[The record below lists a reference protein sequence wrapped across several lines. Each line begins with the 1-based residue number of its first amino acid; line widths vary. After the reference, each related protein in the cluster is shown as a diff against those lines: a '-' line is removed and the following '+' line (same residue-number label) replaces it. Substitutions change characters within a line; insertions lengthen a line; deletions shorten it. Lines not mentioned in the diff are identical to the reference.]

1 MKELSFA
8 AVAKTP
14 NARPANASRSAWML
28 QRLNEDGLRATAPRA
43 AVVKAIAAK
52 RGAFNPEALVDEL
65 RPGGIGRATVYRT
78 LELLEERGM
87 LARIHQAGCHGFTV
101 CDEGHHHHLVCNSC
115 SKVLPIDATSIEED
129 IQELAERL
137 KFRVDTH
144 MLEFAGLC
152 ESCQAKAS

>member
-1 MKELSFA
+1 
-8 AVAKTP
+8 
-14 NARPANASRSAWML
+14 ML
-28 QRLNEDGLRATAPRA
+28 QRLNEDGLRSTAPRES
-43 AVVKAIAAK
+43 VVKAVAAK

-87 LARIHQAGCHGFTV
+87 LTRIHQAGCHAFTV
-101 CDEGHHHHLVCNSC
+101 CDEGHHHHLVCNAC
-115 SKVLPIDATSIEED
+115 SKVLPIDARNIEDE
-129 IQELAERL
+129 IQELASRL

-152 ESCQAKAS
+152 ESCQARGA